1 MLIIFF
7 HGIFKGE
14 KIMSVK
20 ENADP
25 RIYVAC
31 LAAYN
36 DGKLHGQW
44 INANQD
50 ADCIYE
56 EIREML
62 SKSPVPNA
70 EELAIHDLE
79 DFCGCQI
86 EEYADITFVAE
97 LAAFISEHGKMGA
110 VLLQYLNFEIEQAN
124 VWMDE
129 RYCGLHDSEEDF
141 ARETME
147 EIYSIPDYLQN
158 YIDYE
163 KVARDWFLSDYVSLE
178 VDHQVAVFNQC

>member
-1 MLIIFF
+1 ML
-7 HGIFKGE
+7 
-14 KIMSVK
+14 MK
-20 ENADP
+20 ENANP

-36 DGKLHGQW
+36 QGKLHGRW

-50 ADCIYE
+50 ADCINE

-62 SKSPVPNA
+62 SDSPIPNA
-70 EELAIHDLE
+70 EEWAIHDF
-79 DFCGCQI
+79 DGFCGCDI

-97 LAAFISEHGKMGA
+97 IAAFVGEHGKIGA
-110 VLLQYLNFEIEQAN
+110 VLLQYLNFEIEETK

-129 RYCGLHDSEEDF
+129 RYRGLYDSEEDF

-147 EIYSIPDYLQN
+147 EIYAIPDYLQN
-158 YIDYE
+158 YIDYK
-163 KVARDWFLSDYVSLE
+163 KVAHDWFLSDYVSLE
-178 VDHQVAVFNQC
+178 IDHQVAIFHQC